1 MPKINGAV
9 GIIEHPKMKTR
20 IGPKAGF
27 TLVEIMIVVAIIGL
41 LAAIAIPNF
50 IQARTTAQTNTC
62 INNLRLIDAAIQR
75 WALDEKQD
83 PDASVAHHDISD
95 YLKREVICP
104 NGGINFANSYL
115 LKTVSDRPTCK
126 KVATLH
132 ILPPDTIN

>member
-1 MPKINGAV
+1 
-9 GIIEHPKMKTR
+9 MKTR

-83 PDASVAHHDISD
+83 PDASVAYHDIRD
-95 YLKREVICP
+95 YLKNEVICP
-104 NGGINFANSYL
+104 NGGINFANSYRL
-115 LKTVSDRPTCK
+115 QTVSDRPTCK
-126 KVATLH
+126 KVGTLH
-132 ILPPDTIN
+132 ILPPDTIE